1 MGRTPSRSSRCDRRN
16 FVYPAVRAVT
26 PNEDCSLSVVLDNG
40 ERRLL
45 DMKPYLDFG
54 VFKKLR
60 DYESFKRAR
69 VAFDTIEWDEGVDLD
84 PEFVYEKSKPIE
96 DA

>member
-1 MGRTPSRSSRCDRRN
+1 MYPSVCE
-16 FVYPAVRAVT
+16 VT
-26 PNEDCSLSVVLDNG
+26 PNRDFSLNIVLDTG
-40 ERRLL
+40 ENRLL

-60 DYESFKRAR
+60 DYEKFKHAR

-84 PEFVYEKSKPIE
+84 PEFVYEKREPVK

>member
-1 MGRTPSRSSRCDRRN
+1 MYPS
-16 FVYPAVRAVT
+16 VREVT
-26 PNEDCSLSVVLDNG
+26 PNEDFSLNVVLQNG

-45 DMKPYLDFG
+45 NMKPYLDFG

-60 DYESFKRAR
+60 DYESFRRAR
-69 VAFDTIEWDEGVDLD
+69 AAFDTIEWDEGVDLD
-84 PEFVYEKSKPIE
+84 PEFVYEKSRPIE

>member
-1 MGRTPSRSSRCDRRN
+1 MCPSVCE
-16 FVYPAVRAVT
+16 VT
-26 PNEDCSLSVVLDNG
+26 PNRDFSLNIVLDTG
-40 ERRLL
+40 EKRLL
-45 DMKPYLDFG
+45 DMKPFLDFG

-60 DYESFKRAR
+60 DYEKFKRAR

-84 PEFVYEKSKPIE
+84 PEFVYEKSEAIK

>member
-1 MGRTPSRSSRCDRRN
+1 MYPSVCE
-16 FVYPAVRAVT
+16 VI
-26 PNEDCSLSVVLDNG
+26 PNEDFSLNIILDTG
-40 ERRLL
+40 EKRLL

-60 DYESFKRAR
+60 DYEKFKSVR

-84 PEFVYEKSKPIE
+84 PEFIYEKSEP
-96 DA
+96 ATSA

>member
-1 MGRTPSRSSRCDRRN
+1 MYPSVCE
-16 FVYPAVRAVT
+16 VT
-26 PNEDCSLSVVLDNG
+26 ANEDFSLNIVLDTG
-40 ERRLL
+40 EKRLL
-45 DMKPYLDFG
+45 DMKPYLYFG

-60 DYESFKRAR
+60 DYENFKRAI

-84 PEFVYEKSKPIE
+84 PEFIYEKSESIK

>member
-1 MGRTPSRSSRCDRRN
+1 M
-16 FVYPAVRAVT
+16 YPAVREVT
-26 PNEDCSLSVVLDNG
+26 PNEDFSLNVVLENG

-60 DYESFKRAR
+60 KYERFRRAR

-96 DA
+96 DE

>member
-1 MGRTPSRSSRCDRRN
+1 M
-16 FVYPAVRAVT
+16 YPGVREVT
-26 PNEDCSLSVVLDNG
+26 ANEDFSLNVVLENG
-40 ERRLL
+40 EKRVL

-60 DYESFKRAR
+60 DYESFKRAK

-84 PEFVYEKSKPIE
+84 PEFVYEKSQPME
-96 DA
+96 GA